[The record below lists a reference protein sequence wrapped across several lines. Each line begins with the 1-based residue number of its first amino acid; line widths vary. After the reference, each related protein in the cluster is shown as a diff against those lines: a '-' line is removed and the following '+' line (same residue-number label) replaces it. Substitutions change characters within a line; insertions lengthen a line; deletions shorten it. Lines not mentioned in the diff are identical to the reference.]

1 MSKHAYSLSTL
12 LVLRALMDD
21 LAGEH
26 YGLELIA
33 STGVKAGSLYPI
45 LARLEAEGTII
56 GRWEEIDQSVEMRRR
71 RKYYQLT
78 PSGESIARTALSELT
93 DALRPP
99 RQRPS
104 TKTGWASS

>member
-1 MSKHAYSLSTL
+1 
-12 LVLRALMDD
+12 MDD
-21 LAGEH
+21 LPGEH

-45 LARLEAEGTII
+45 LARLETDGTVI
-56 GRWEEIDQSVEMRRR
+56 GRWEEINESAEMRRR

-78 PSGESIARTALSELT
+78 PSGESAARSALTELT

-99 RQRPS
+99 RQRPT
-104 TKTGWASS
+104 TKKGWAAS